1 MERIDL
7 ATWERREVF
16 EIFSAGNWPF
26 VSVTIPVDVTDAR
39 EFARARGLSFYM
51 TMVWLCTKA
60 LNAVPEFRV
69 RVRGDEIVRL
79 DRADPSFT
87 DLVPGS
93 RTFKIVTLPWEP
105 DLEAFAAHA
114 KAKSA
119 AQSVFMAHDDSTDEL
134 IYFSCTPW
142 FDFTGLTGER
152 SMGKDDTIPRVT
164 WGKYFEDKGR
174 LWVHLALE
182 FNHRTVDGFHVG
194 EFKRILDEEI
204 KELEGAL

>member
-16 EIFSAGNWPF
+16 QTFSAGNWPF

-39 EFARARGLSFYM
+39 AFARAKGLSFYM

-69 RVRGDEIVRL
+69 RLRGDEIVRL

-87 DLVPGS
+87 DIAPGS

-105 DLEAFAAHA
+105 DPETFVAHA
-114 KAKSA
+114 KEKSA

-142 FDFTGLTGER
+142 FDFTGLSGER
-152 SMGKDDTIPRVT
+152 NTDKDDTIPRVT
-164 WGKYFEDKGR
+164 WGKYFEAQGR